1 MWSTV
6 CTVVRV
12 RAEVQVF
19 GRGLLWTLRG
29 LQRMQRAL
37 RPGGARSSAVIHFL
51 FRLALCLSSVIMAA
65 LKHHQPCLQIW
76 NPKVSYLPVY
86 SLIAYPLFLHIGP
99 LPRDTLPSP
108 ARSAGIKV
116 GQFYYHYT
124 GKLLRVLCGWCCLIF
139 LNSLTWINQ
148 RKMTFW
154 DETMHVRF

>member
-65 LKHHQPCLQIW
+65 LKHYQPCLRIW

-86 SLIAYPLFLHIGP
+86 SLHRLPP
-99 LPRDTLPSP
+99 LPPHRSSAAGHTPVSCAICGDQGWPVLLSLHGETSESVVWVMLPHFP
-108 ARSAGIKV
+108 E
-116 GQFYYHYT
+116 
-124 GKLLRVLCGWCCLIF
+124 
-139 LNSLTWINQ
+139 LTWINQ